1 MAIAAKPAQPNCLIL
16 DWLCIAFDSRSITKQ
31 PAPSAESAS
40 RTSGLLTAPFA
51 AQSNTFRRPCDSIDN
66 KMAQFA
72 DIFSTRPVL
81 ADGAMGTVL
90 YARGVFI
97 NRCYDELNLS
107 DPNLIL
113 SIHED
118 YLQAG
123 AEILETNTFGAN
135 RFRLTRHGLASKVAE
150 INAAGV
156 KLARQAV
163 DHLQEKQA
171 GTAYVA
177 GSIGPLGV
185 RLEPLGKTG
194 LDEARDA
201 FAEQIRALA
210 DAGVDMLIIET
221 MPALNEARE
230 ALLAAEETAP
240 QLPVLVMVTVDDES
254 NCLDGSSPQQAA
266 ALLTEWGADAIGV
279 NCSTGPST
287 VLTAIEAM
295 RSATTLPLAAMP
307 NAGMPRA
314 IEGRNIYLCSPEY
327 MASFARKAIAA
338 GAQIVGGC
346 CGTTPNHIRAMR
358 SAMRAIDAQAR
369 VSDGGKHAEI
379 STETPPAPLGQRSR
393 IGSLVEQG
401 GFVTL
406 VEIVPPKGI
415 DCSKEI
421 EGARLLA
428 QLGVHAINVP
438 DSPRAS
444 ARMSAQSLCIQIQ
457 QHTGIETILH
467 YTCRDR
473 NVLSIQSDLLG
484 ASSIGLRNILCL
496 TGDPPKLGNYP
507 DATAVFDVDA
517 IGLVNIVRRLNHGL
531 DIGSNSIAAST
542 NFTIGVAAN
551 PGVPDIEHELRRF
564 AYKVEAGAEY
574 SITQPVFDLRLLE
587 EFLNRIES
595 FRIPVIAGIWPL
607 TSLRNAEFMKNDL
620 RVSMPE
626 EIMLRMAQADTP
638 DAARKEGILIAQE
651 MLEAV
656 RPMVQGVQVSAPF
669 GRYTAAAEVIASVLP
684 QAASLTE

>member
-1 MAIAAKPAQPNCLIL
+1 MPN
-16 DWLCIAFDSRSITKQ
+16 
-31 PAPSAESAS
+31 
-40 RTSGLLTAPFA
+40 
-51 AQSNTFRRPCDSIDN
+51 
-66 KMAQFA
+66 FA
-72 DIFSTRPVL
+72 DIFACRPVL

-90 YARGVFI
+90 YSRGVFI

-113 SIHED
+113 SIHEE

-123 AEILETNTFGAN
+123 AEILESNTFGAN
-135 RFRLTRHGLASKVAE
+135 RFRLARHGLAAKVGE

-156 KLARQAV
+156 RLARQAV
-163 DHLQEKQA
+163 EHLRDKQA
-171 GTAYVA
+171 GDAWVA
-177 GSIGPLGV
+177 GSVGPLGV

-194 LDEARDA
+194 LDEARSA
-201 FAEQIRALA
+201 FAEQIRTLA
-210 DAGVDMLIIET
+210 ESGVDFLSIET
-221 MPALNEARE
+221 MSALDEARE
-230 ALLAAEETAP
+230 ALFAALETAP
-240 QLPVLVMVTVDDES
+240 ELPVLVMVTVDDES
-254 NCLDGSSPQQAA
+254 NCLDGSSPEQAA
-266 ALLTEWGADAIGV
+266 ALLTEWGAHAIGV

-287 VLTAIEAM
+287 VLTALEAM
-295 RSATTLPLAAMP
+295 RRATTLPLCAMP

-314 IEGRNIYLCSPEY
+314 VEGRNIYLCSPEY

-346 CGTTPNHIRAMR
+346 CGTTPNHIRSMR

-369 VSDGGKHAEI
+369 VAEGEATIAI
-379 STETPPAPLGQRSR
+379 STETPPAPLGQRSK
-393 IGSLVEQG
+393 IGSLIEQG
-401 GFVTL
+401 QFITL
-406 VEIVPPKGI
+406 VEIVPPRGI
-415 DCSKEI
+415 DCTSEI

-428 QLGVHAINVP
+428 RLGVHAINVP

-444 ARMSAQSLCIQIQ
+444 ARMSGQSLCIQIQ

-473 NVLSIQSDLLG
+473 NILSIQSDLLG

-507 DATAVFDVDA
+507 DATAVFDVDS
-517 IGLVNIVRRLNHGL
+517 IGLVNLVRRLNHGL
-531 DIGSNSIAAST
+531 DIGSNSTGAST
-542 NFTIGVAAN
+542 NFTIGIAAN
-551 PGVPDIEHELRRF
+551 PGVPDIEQELRRF

-574 SITQPVFDLRLLE
+574 AITQPVFDLRLLE
-587 EFLNRIES
+587 EFLERIKE
-595 FRIPVIAGIWPL
+595 FRIPVIAALWPL

-626 EIMLRMAQADTP
+626 EIMLRMAQTDTP
-638 DAARKEGILIAQE
+638 DAARHEGIKIAQE

-656 RPMVQGVQVSAPF
+656 RPMVQGIQVSAPF
-669 GRYTAAAEVIASVLP
+669 GRYNAAAEVISSVLP
-684 QAASLTE
+684 QATANPEIPDAVV